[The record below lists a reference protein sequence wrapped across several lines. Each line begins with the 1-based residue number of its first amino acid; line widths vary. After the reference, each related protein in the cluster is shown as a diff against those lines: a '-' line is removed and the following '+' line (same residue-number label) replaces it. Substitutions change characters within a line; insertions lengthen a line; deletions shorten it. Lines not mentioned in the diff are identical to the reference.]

1 MSQLLTDLAFH
12 LAREGHEVEVIAS
25 QAVYEGGRK
34 LPRRETANG
43 VLIRR
48 VWAPSLGKRSTLGR
62 AADSLC
68 YIFGSFFAAMF
79 ARRADRLVVLT
90 NPPMYPL
97 VGLLLTLFRREPYI
111 YVLMDLYPDVFVR
124 VGMMKPKSLIVRILA
139 RLTRATFRRARK
151 IVSLGTCM
159 SSAVRNYGVPAEKI
173 EIVRNWANEDAIRPL
188 PPGDNPL
195 RRELHLGEKFV
206 VMYSGNMGI
215 AHRFEDI
222 LQAALDLRGRDDIHF
237 LFVGAGVRRREVEA
251 FRDARK
257 LDSITVM
264 DYFPREK
271 LTYSLPLGDVHFV
284 SLREGF
290 EGLVVPS
297 KSYGIMAAGR
307 PIIYQG
313 NANGEV
319 ARMLRDEGG
328 GVFLAEGDADALTS
342 LIARWADRRDEARE
356 VGQKARQV
364 FEQHYTERIG
374 LRKYQKIL
382 ES

>member
-1 MSQLLTDLAFH
+1 MTDLAFH

-25 QAVYEGGRK
+25 RAVYEGGRK
-34 LPRRETANG
+34 LPKRETANG

-48 VWAPSLGKRSTLGR
+48 VWAPSLGKGSVLARV
-62 AADSLC
+62 ADYLC
-68 YIFGSFFAAMF
+68 YIFGSFFAAML

-97 VGLLLTLFRREPYI
+97 VGPLLTLFRREPYI
-111 YVLMDLYPDVFVR
+111 YVLMDLFPDAFVR
-124 VGMMKPKSLIVRILA
+124 AGLLKPKSLIIRILA
-139 RLTRATFRRARK
+139 RLTKATFRRARK
-151 IVSLGTCM
+151 IISLGTCM
-159 SSAVRNYGVPAEKI
+159 SSAVRNYGVPADKI

-188 PPGDNPL
+188 APGDNPL
-195 RRELHLGEKFV
+195 RRELGLGEKFV
-206 VMYSGNMGI
+206 VMYSGNMGFS
-215 AHRFEDI
+215 HRFEDI

-264 DYFPREK
+264 GYFPREK
-271 LTYSLPLGDVHFV
+271 LTYSLPLGDAHFV

-297 KSYGIMAAGR
+297 KTYGIMAAGR
-307 PIIYQG
+307 PTIYQG
-313 NANGEV
+313 NGSGEI

-328 GVFLAEGDADALTS
+328 GVLVAEGDADGLAA
-342 LIARWADRRDEARE
+342 LIARWADHRDEARE
-356 VGQKARQV
+356 VGRKAREV
-364 FEQHYTERIG
+364 FEQRYTERIS
-374 LRKYQKIL
+374 LRRYQQIL